1 MHLPITVSVLWSQ
14 AQRRES
20 GFLHPKKGSF
30 VISHYAS
37 GADASA
43 SFRMIFIDYEQLC
56 SEWLYYTAC
65 MLIVLDTTESLV
77 GLALSFSPFMMSN
90 GQS

>member
-1 MHLPITVSVLWSQ
+1 MNQV
-14 AQRRES
+14 
-20 GFLHPKKGSF
+20 FLHPKKGSF

-37 GADASA
+37 GADAST
-43 SFRMIFIDYEQLC
+43 SFRMGFMDYGQIP
-56 SEWLYYTAC
+56 SEWLYYIAG

-77 GLALSFSPFMMSN
+77 GLELSFSHLMMSN

>member
-43 SFRMIFIDYEQLC
+43 SFRMIFIDYER
-56 SEWLYYTAC
+56 LYYIAC

-77 GLALSFSPFMMSN
+77 GLALSFSLFMMSN